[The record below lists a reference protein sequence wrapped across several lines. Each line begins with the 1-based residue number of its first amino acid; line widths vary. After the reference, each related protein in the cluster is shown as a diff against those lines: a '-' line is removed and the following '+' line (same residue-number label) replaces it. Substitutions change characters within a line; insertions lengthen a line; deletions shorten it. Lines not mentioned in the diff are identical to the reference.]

1 MSVGYCY
8 ELYPDE
14 VPRSFKW
21 DARDPSLE
29 RNSWGFLGIP
39 KKKASELSSNPAQCW
54 FGSQQCVRGRTDAHQ
69 ENDERSWSR
78 KRETMECPD
87 LPNIGKTKKCTSV
100 GPVGM
105 VQHSGPREQDY
116 LVISESTLETFIL
129 SSSIFDHRLDQLLD
143 SPGGKI

>member
-21 DARDPSLE
+21 DAWDPSLE

-39 KKKASELSSNPAQCW
+39 KKKGSESSSNPAQCW

-78 KRETMECPD
+78 KRETMECPY
-87 LPNIGKTKKCTSV
+87 LPNLGEDQKMHQRRSSGHGSTFKTQ
-100 GPVGM
+100 GA
-105 VQHSGPREQDY
+105 R
-116 LVISESTLETFIL
+116 L
-129 SSSIFDHRLDQLLD
+129 SRHF
-143 SPGGKI
+143 